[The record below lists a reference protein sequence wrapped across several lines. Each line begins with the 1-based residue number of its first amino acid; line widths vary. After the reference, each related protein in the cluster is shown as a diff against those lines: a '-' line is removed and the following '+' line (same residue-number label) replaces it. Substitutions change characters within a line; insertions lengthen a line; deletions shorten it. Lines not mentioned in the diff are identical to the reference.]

1 MYYSHINQARN
12 SSTLEA
18 LAEWFQFPDLHGLCR
33 KDMKKV
39 GEKDRRKNQGQLRS
53 EQEEICGQ
61 NNSQGQ
67 NLGGW
72 GLTLDRNKQC
82 TKIRQTNFCHGHSSS
97 EPIQSPLTAHIT
109 LSTTRHCWKTRNGR
123 RGKPEESQGH
133 LLVFGRCYPA
143 WLLSSLKRHI
153 ASLAGIG
160 SKKDKG
166 IFELLSHLEA
176 FCTEKPKAGLTID
189 EVFVSTSVCDKNV
202 FLAR

>member
-1 MYYSHINQARN
+1 M
-12 SSTLEA
+12 
-18 LAEWFQFPDLHGLCR
+18 
-33 KDMKKV
+33 
-39 GEKDRRKNQGQLRS
+39 
-53 EQEEICGQ
+53 
-61 NNSQGQ
+61 
-67 NLGGW
+67 
-72 GLTLDRNKQC
+72 TLDRNKQC

-109 LSTTRHCWKTRNGR
+109 LSTTRHCWRTRNGR

-133 LLVFGRCYPA
+133 LLVFGRCYPGLA
-143 WLLSSLKRHI
+143 AFFPQKTHCFSCWDGFQKRQRN
-153 ASLAGIG
+153 
-160 SKKDKG
+160 